1 MAEGYQ
7 KFHRCRDMRD
17 FTRTMKVIGMIIKI
31 SAARFTTYRVSTFF
45 VLTGMIVWT
54 GGELIYLEGLFGNI
68 ESLAGFGR
76 SDMLLL
82 LGISQM
88 FYLVYDSVICS
99 KRDLD
104 RLVITFDLD
113 KYLLK
118 PINQMLFTTL
128 DYVNFKGFVQ
138 LPIITGLL
146 LLAYSQG
153 NYEISLSSALLFVIS
168 FVLGC
173 INLYFIQLLFQLAAF
188 WVVNSDAKY
197 LIAETWAMMR
207 FPREVFGRNILSMV
221 LTYII
226 PILLIM
232 NVPFHA
238 LLGDLDLRWIGVMV
252 LNSGFLYIV
261 TSFLWKRGVMR
272 YCDVD

>member
-1 MAEGYQ
+1 MNELI
-7 KFHRCRDMRD
+7 
-17 FTRTMKVIGMIIKI
+17 RTIKI
-31 SAARFTTYRVSTFF
+31 IGRIIRMSAARFTTYRTSAFF
-45 VLTGMIVWT
+45 VLMGMLVWT

-68 ESLAGFGR
+68 ESLAGFSR
-76 SDMLLL
+76 TDMLLL

-88 FYLVYDSVICS
+88 FYMVYDSIICA

-104 RLVITFDLD
+104 RLVVTFDLD

-118 PINQMLFTTL
+118 PVSQMLFTTL
-128 DYVNFKGFVQ
+128 DYVNFKGFVH
-138 LPIITGLL
+138 LPVIGGLFF
-146 LLAYSQG
+146 LAYSQG
-153 NYEISLSSALLFVIS
+153 NYEIGVSRVLLFLIS

-173 INLYFIQLLFQLAAF
+173 INLYLIQLLFQLVAF
-188 WVVNSDAKY
+188 WVVFSDAKY
-197 LIAETWAMMR
+197 LISESWGMMR
-207 FPREVFGRNILSMV
+207 FPREVFGRNSFSLI

-238 LLGDLDLRWIGVMV
+238 LLGDLDLRWIVIMA
-252 LNSGFLYIV
+252 LNSVGLYIV
-261 TSFLWKRGVMR
+261 NSFLWKRGVMR